1 MEANA
6 IGYRDLRHGRPP
18 SAGGRRCSHIH
29 VLLANYLDQLIL
41 DLERISG
48 FAFMVFRINASLTSG
63 AVLALYSLALAGCDG
78 ADAGAQSVHAVGS
91 STVYPF
97 AKQVAESFARSY
109 PDMRSPLIESTGTG
123 NGIQLFCS
131 GLGPNTPDMVNASR
145 QMKPGEFDTCAGNKV
160 DEIIEVQVGLDG
172 IAFASAKGGI
182 MLNLS
187 PKAIYKALAAKPFG
201 QPQAA
206 KTWRD
211 VDPALPADPILVY
224 GPPSTSGTR
233 DALKE
238 LILEVGCKTDL
249 AMAALKE
256 SDAEKYQQVCTEVR
270 DDGAYV
276 DQGEQDNLIVQKI
289 VGNPRSVGIF
299 GYSYL
304 TENLDKVQDLPMNGV
319 PATYDNIASFKYPGA
334 RPLYVYVK
342 KAHMRAIPGLK
353 DFLAEWVKAWGKDGP
368 LARIGM
374 VAMPPE
380 TMQAN
385 AAKVQSMAVLTK
397 AELEAK

>member
-1 MEANA
+1 MAHRITA
-6 IGYRDLRHGRPP
+6 
-18 SAGGRRCSHIH
+18 
-29 VLLANYLDQLIL
+29 LLK
-41 DLERISG
+41 
-48 FAFMVFRINASLTSG
+48 TG
-63 AVLALYSLALAGCDG
+63 AALALAATTLSACDDG
-78 ADAGAQSVHAVGS
+78 SSSAAQSVHAVGS

-97 AKQVAESFARSY
+97 AKLVAENFSRSF

-145 QMKPGEFDTCAGNKV
+145 RLKPSEFDTCASNKV
-160 DEIIEVQVGLDG
+160 DEIIELQVGLDG

-187 PKAIYKALAAKPFG
+187 PETVYKALAAQPYGKP
-201 QPQAA
+201 QTA
-206 KTWRD
+206 KTWKD

-238 LILEVGCKTDL
+238 LILEVGCKADP
-249 AMAALKE
+249 AMKALKD
-256 SDAEKYQQVCTEVR
+256 SDEDKYKQICTEVR

-289 VGNPRSVGIF
+289 EGNPKVVGIF

-304 TENLDKVQDLPMNGV
+304 EENLDKVQDLPMNGV
-319 PATYDNIASFKYPGA
+319 QATYENIASFKYPGA

-342 KAHMRAIPGLK
+342 KAHMRAIPGLQDYMK
-353 DFLAEWVKAWGKDGP
+353 EWVKSWGKDGP
-368 LARIGM
+368 LAKIGM
-374 VAMPPE
+374 VAMPAD
-380 TMQAN
+380 TMTAN
-385 AAKVQSMAVLTK
+385 AAKVDAMPVLTK